1 MPWKDG
7 CDFAPHEGCLLSSA
21 ARKNG
26 KKSPERHLRPPGG
39 VEGCGHSDPNLCF
52 QRGEKWSECRI
63 RCFAMT
69 SFGIRLAVLGAA
81 SFSQPLTKGDG
92 GQNRPFKGGIVF
104 NYHNIWLYVKKKI
117 NILCLF
123 DFNMCRKLNFIR
135 NRRCLPIKTA
145 F

>member
-1 MPWKDG
+1 MPLKG
-7 CDFAPHEGCLLSSA
+7 RRGSAPHERRLLSSA
-21 ARKNG
+21 ARKNRI
-26 KKSPERHLRPPGG
+26 KNPRKAREASRV
-39 VEGCGHSDPNLCF
+39 VEGCGHSDANLYL
-52 QRGEKWSECRI
+52 QHGEKRSKSRI
-63 RCFAMT
+63 RYFAMT